1 MWHFK
6 RQTTMRKLLIILTL
20 TFCLISCGQTRQN
33 NAQTRNTSLISV
45 DTSVIAVLP
54 FDTTQTWIFKECKQ
68 ESLSTTDFEIIDS
81 LLTQCVDT
89 YNKEQEIRY
98 KENKP
103 VKNYLLDLKTHK
115 RQYIAVINDKGEREV
130 WVNCFCRT
138 WDRNWKKEIIMV
150 EDGGVCYFNL
160 KINLTNKKYYEL
172 MVNGIG

>member
-1 MWHFK
+1 MK
-6 RQTTMRKLLIILTL
+6 ESLTILTL
-20 TFCLISCGQTRQN
+20 LLCLTSCGQTGKDNDQL
-33 NAQTRNTSLISV
+33 AKPSLTSA

-54 FDTTQTWIFKECKQ
+54 FDTTQTWIFKRCKQ
-68 ESLSTTDFEIIDS
+68 ENLSTSDFEMIDS
-81 LLTQCVDT
+81 LLMRCVDT
-89 YNKEQEIRY
+89 YNKQQELRY

-103 VKNYLLDLKTHK
+103 IKNYLLDLQKEK
-115 RQYIAVINDKGEREV
+115 RQYIAVLNEKGEREV

-160 KINLTNKKYYEL
+160 KINLTAKKYYEL